1 MKYEAECARGVGENT
16 QCIDKD
22 LTQKSAMTL
31 ITFDLETWFKVNVHP
46 LHKNTQ
52 GNKYEPDWA
61 KEWVGGGVGGENMP
75 WILIVEKTSRWKA
88 LA

>member
-1 MKYEAECARGVGENT
+1 MPRGGEGRGGDT
-16 QCIDKD
+16 QCMDKD
-22 LTQKSAMTL
+22 LTQKSAMTM

-61 KEWVGGGVGGENMP
+61 KEWGGVGGENMP

>member
-1 MKYEAECARGVGENT
+1 MCQGGGGGENT
-16 QCIDKD
+16 QCMDKD

-75 WILIVEKTSRWKA
+75 WILIVEKTRRWKA